1 MESKNPNET
10 ILIPLLNKRLT
21 DLVVA
26 NILTEAKL
34 LYCEEEKTELKTLL
48 EKEQT
53 AAKQFVEGNA
63 SAFSKAVQEQTQSI
77 RDACE
82 QEKIRIHQAAEYSKQ
97 EIAKNWEQ
105 ELATQ
110 TGNLNARISGLV
122 ADLQSSNELISSLRK
137 EIQGLT
143 VPAVVVEEK
152 TTPQLK
158 RNSKK
163 LAAVMSNDTY

>member
-21 DLVVA
+21 DLVVT
-26 NILTEAKL
+26 NILTEARL

-53 AAKQFVEGNA
+53 AAKQLAEDNS
-63 SAFSKAVQEQTQSI
+63 SAFSKALQEQTQSI

-82 QEKIRIHQAAEYSKQ
+82 QEKTAVQQAAEHSKQ
-97 EIAKNWEQ
+97 EIVKNWAQ
-105 ELATQ
+105 ELASQ
-110 TGNLNARISGLV
+110 TGNLNARISALT
-122 ADLQSSNELISSLRK
+122 AELESSNQMVSSLRK
-137 EIQGLT
+137 EIEQLT
-143 VPAVVVEEK
+143 VPVVVVEEK
-152 TTPQLK
+152 TPPQAK

-163 LAAVMSNDTY
+163 LAPAMSSDTY

>member
-21 DLVVA
+21 DLVVTT
-26 NILTEAKL
+26 ILTEAKL

-53 AAKQFVEGNA
+53 AAKQLAEDNA
-63 SAFSKAVQEQTQSI
+63 SAFSKALQEQTQSI
-77 RDACE
+77 RDTCE
-82 QEKIRIHQAAEYSKQ
+82 QEKTAVQQAAEHSKQ
-97 EIAKNWEQ
+97 EIAKNWAQ
-105 ELATQ
+105 ELASQ
-110 TGNLNARISGLV
+110 TGNLNARINALT
-122 ADLQSSNELISSLRK
+122 AELESSNQMVSSLRK
-137 EIQGLT
+137 EIQELT

-152 TTPQLK
+152 TTPQAK

-163 LAAVMSNDTY
+163 LAAAMSNDTY

>member
-53 AAKQFVEGNA
+53 AAKQLVEDNS
-63 SAFSKAVQEQTQSI
+63 SAFSKALQEQTQSI

-82 QEKIRIHQAAEYSKQ
+82 QEKTAAEHSKQ
-97 EIAKNWEQ
+97 EIAKNWGQ

-110 TGNLNARISGLV
+110 TGNLNARINALTV
-122 ADLQSSNELISSLRK
+122 ELQSSNQMVSSLRK
-137 EIQGLT
+137 EIEQLT

-152 TTPQLK
+152 TTTQPK

-163 LAAVMSNDTY
+163 LAGAMSNDTY

>member
-53 AAKQFVEGNA
+53 AAKQLVEDNS
-63 SAFSKAVQEQTQSI
+63 SAFSKALQEQTQSI

-82 QEKIRIHQAAEYSKQ
+82 QEKTAVQQAAEHSKQ
-97 EIAKNWEQ
+97 EIAKNWGQ
-105 ELATQ
+105 ELASQ
-110 TGNLNARISGLV
+110 TGNLNARINGLV
-122 ADLQSSNELISSLRK
+122 AELQSSNELIDSLRK
-137 EIQGLT
+137 EIQELT
-143 VPAVVVEEK
+143 VSAVVVEEK
-152 TTPQLK
+152 TTPQPK

-163 LAAVMSNDTY
+163 LAGAMSNDTY

>member
-21 DLVVA
+21 DLVVT

-53 AAKQFVEGNA
+53 AAKQLVENNS
-63 SAFSKAVQEQTQSI
+63 SAFSKALQEQTQSI

-82 QEKIRIHQAAEYSKQ
+82 QEKTAVQQAAEYSKQ
-97 EIAKNWEQ
+97 EIAKNWAQ
-105 ELATQ
+105 ELASQ
-110 TGNLNARISGLV
+110 TGNLNARINALT
-122 ADLQSSNELISSLRK
+122 AELQSSNQMVSSLRK
-137 EIQGLT
+137 EIRELT
-143 VPAVVVEEK
+143 VPVVVVEEK
-152 TTPQLK
+152 TTPQPK

-163 LAAVMSNDTY
+163 LAPAMSSDTY

>member
-21 DLVVA
+21 DLVIS

-34 LYCEEEKTELKTLL
+34 LYCQEEKAELKTLL

-53 AAKQFVEGNA
+53 AAKQFVENNA
-63 SAFSKAVQEQTQSI
+63 SAFSKALQEQTQSI

-82 QEKIRIHQAAEYSKQ
+82 QEKTAVQQDAEYSKQ

-110 TGNLNARISGLV
+110 TGNLNARINGLV
-122 ADLQSSNELISSLRK
+122 AELQSSNELIGSLRK
-137 EIQGLT
+137 EIQALT
-143 VPAVVVEEK
+143 VATVVVEEK

-163 LAAVMSNDTY
+163 LAAVISNDTY

>member
-21 DLVVA
+21 DLVVT
-26 NILTEAKL
+26 NILTEARL

-53 AAKQFVEGNA
+53 AAKQLAEDNS
-63 SAFSKAVQEQTQSI
+63 SAFSKALQEQTQSI

-82 QEKIRIHQAAEYSKQ
+82 QEKTAVQQAAEHSKQ
-97 EIAKNWEQ
+97 EIAKNWAQ
-105 ELATQ
+105 ELASQ
-110 TGNLNARISGLV
+110 TGNLNARINALTV
-122 ADLQSSNELISSLRK
+122 ELESSNQLVSSLRK
-137 EIQGLT
+137 EIEELT

-152 TTPQLK
+152 TPPQPK

-163 LAAVMSNDTY
+163 LAGAMSNDTY